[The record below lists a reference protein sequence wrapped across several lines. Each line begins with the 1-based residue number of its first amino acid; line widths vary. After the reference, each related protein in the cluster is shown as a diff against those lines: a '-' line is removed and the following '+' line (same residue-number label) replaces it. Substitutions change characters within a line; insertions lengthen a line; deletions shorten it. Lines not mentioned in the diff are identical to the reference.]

1 MKCRPT
7 IHMLLY
13 AIIGT
18 ASLPLSAIT
27 DWEEEEDYEEAEIFA
42 TERLIAA
49 IRLNRMQ
56 ELTHLV
62 EVEKMALNNPDKQ
75 GDTPLLCAVQCGNAP
90 AVSLLLRNGANADD
104 CNARGNTALH
114 LAAEAGHAAI
124 VRMLLQHGVNAD
136 TKGDFSWTALMYAIG
151 NGHSA
156 VAEYLLAAGAN
167 PNAADKMGQTPLLMA
182 AQRRQKACAACIYRA
197 GGRYGDEL
205 ISAVLAQ
212 NTTELEQLLRNGANP
227 NSCAPNGDT
236 ALMLACSYATPQIR
250 SMLLHS
256 KDIQLNARNAEGN
269 TALILAAQ
277 HADNTV
283 LQELI
288 RAGANVHSVNNRGHS
303 ALSYALVLKNELCVK
318 ILLSSGAK

>member
-1 MKCRPT
+1 MS
-7 IHMLLY
+7 
-13 AIIGT
+13 
-18 ASLPLSAIT
+18 ASAPQRSK
-27 DWEEEEDYEEAEIFA
+27 
-42 TERLIAA
+42 R
-49 IRLNRMQ
+49 RRMQ
-56 ELTHLV
+56 R
-62 EVEKMALNNPDKQ
+62 P
-75 GDTPLLCAVQCGNAP
+75 
-90 AVSLLLRNGANADD
+90 
-104 CNARGNTALH
+104 GNTALH

-227 NSCAPNGDT
+227 NSCAPRRY
-236 ALMLACSYATPQIR
+236 CSHVG
-250 SMLLHS
+250 LL
-256 KDIQLNARNAEGN
+256 LC
-269 TALILAAQ
+269 
-277 HADNTV
+277 
-283 LQELI
+283 
-288 RAGANVHSVNNRGHS
+288 HS
-303 ALSYALVLKNELCVK
+303 ANTQYAPAQQGY
-318 ILLSSGAK
+318 SAQRPQR